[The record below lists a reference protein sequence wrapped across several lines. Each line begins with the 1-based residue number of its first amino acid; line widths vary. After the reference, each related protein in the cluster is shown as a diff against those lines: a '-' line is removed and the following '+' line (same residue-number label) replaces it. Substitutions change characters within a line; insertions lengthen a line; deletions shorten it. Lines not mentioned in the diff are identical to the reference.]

1 MKAEEFGKYLRELR
15 QKRNLTIR
23 QIELMSGVSN
33 AYLSQIENGKR
44 GIPSPEILKK
54 LSQALKVPY
63 EELMAAAGYLDEIEQ
78 NNIVAEQKIAEAI
91 ADDPELLEFW
101 QDLLKRDD
109 LQLLFKQV
117 RELPPDTIKR
127 IIRYIKIV
135 EDEEANM

>member
-1 MKAEEFGKYLRELR
+1 VNIGEYIKKIREEKGLSINQLALYSDVSAAHISRIERGLRE
-15 QKRNLTIR
+15 
-23 QIELMSGVSN
+23 
-33 AYLSQIENGKR
+33 
-44 GIPSPEILKK
+44 PSPEILKK

-91 ADDPELLEFW
+91 SDDPELLEFW

>member
-1 MKAEEFGKYLRELR
+1 VNIGEYIKKIREEKGLSINQLALYSDVSAAHISRIERGLRE
-15 QKRNLTIR
+15 
-23 QIELMSGVSN
+23 
-33 AYLSQIENGKR
+33 
-44 GIPSPEILKK
+44 PSPEILKK

-101 QDLLKRDD
+101 EELTKRDD

-117 RELPPDTIKR
+117 RDLSPQTIKR
-127 IIRYIKIV
+127 IIKYIKIV
-135 EDEEANM
+135 EDEEADM